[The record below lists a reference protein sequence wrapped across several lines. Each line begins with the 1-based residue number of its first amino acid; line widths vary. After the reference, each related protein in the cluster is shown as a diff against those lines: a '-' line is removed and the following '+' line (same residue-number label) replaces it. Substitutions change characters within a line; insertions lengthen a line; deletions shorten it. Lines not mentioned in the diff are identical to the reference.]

1 MHRYSAAELDRLATV
16 ENALSWN
23 AAREKLLYVESLL
36 GVETIDDSA
45 MLRLERRLMAVC
57 ELVNG
62 EQAERFARI
71 VGQVKALLRTFA
83 KRGAEVDAWAQCLA
97 LELLGGAVVGIEKS
111 ESATGRA
118 VCFVLGRAD
127 KVIIK

>member
-1 MHRYSAAELDRLATV
+1 MHRYSATELDRLATV

-36 GVETIDDSA
+36 DVETIDDPA
-45 MLRLERRLMAVC
+45 VLRLERRLMAVC

-83 KRGAEVDAWAQCLA
+83 KRGAEVDAWAQRLA

-118 VCFVLGRAD
+118 VCFVLGGAD